1 MVEELLKIQ
10 SVKEFSKMI
19 EAHVLQK
26 RCNHIDA
33 IVDHCEK
40 TGLEFETAAKL
51 VNKKIKDKLKIEAE
65 GLKLL

>member
-1 MVEELLKIQ
+1 
-10 SVKEFSKMI
+10 MI

-51 VNKKIKDKLKIEAE
+51 VNKKIKEKLKIEAE